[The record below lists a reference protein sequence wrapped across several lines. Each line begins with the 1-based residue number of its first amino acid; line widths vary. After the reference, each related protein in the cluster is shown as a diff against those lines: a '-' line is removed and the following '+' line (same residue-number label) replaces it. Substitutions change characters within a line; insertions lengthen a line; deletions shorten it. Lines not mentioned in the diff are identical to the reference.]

1 MEVFRISHID
11 HSKKL
16 SSSGSANRWNFDGEY
31 VMYTGSSR
39 SLSTLEMV
47 VHRNSIKLLPNYEV
61 MIISIAD
68 DEELYEQIPI
78 KKLPKNWRKLEA
90 YYKLQN
96 IGSKWYEEQRSLVLK
111 VPSAVIPKEYNYII
125 NTRHPDFSA
134 NISLVRNED
143 YFFDKRL
150 FE

>member
-1 MEVFRISHID
+1 MEVFRISHINY
-11 HSKKL
+11 SKKL

-31 VMYTGSSR
+31 VIYTGSSR
-39 SLSTLEMV
+39 SLSTLELV
-47 VHRNSIKLLPNYEV
+47 VHRNSINPIPNYEV

-68 DEELYEQIPI
+68 NEELYEQIPI

-90 YYKLQN
+90 YYKLQH
-96 IGSKWYEEQRSLVLK
+96 IGSKWYDEQRSLILK

-125 NTRHPDFSA
+125 NTKHPDFNSKV
-134 NISLVRNED
+134 SLVRNEE
-143 YFFDKRL
+143 YFFDQRL

>member
-1 MEVFRISHID
+1 MEVFRISHINY
-11 HSKKL
+11 SKKL
-16 SSSGSANRWNFDGEY
+16 SCSGSANRWNFDGEY
-31 VMYTGSSR
+31 VIYTGSSR
-39 SLSTLEMV
+39 SLSTLELV
-47 VHRNSIKLLPNYEV
+47 VHRNSVQSLPNYEV

-68 DEELYEQIPI
+68 IEELYEQIPI

-96 IGSKWYEEQRSLVLK
+96 IGSKWYKEQRSLVLK

-125 NTRHPDFSA
+125 NTKHPDFSS
-134 NISLVRNED
+134 NVSLVRNED

-150 FE
+150 LE